1 MIKEA
6 LDNCLECRTKPCM
19 QGCPLSNNITDIIKL
34 MKEEKYKEAYEL
46 SCTTTVLQSI
56 CGRICPHTKQCQGSC
71 TRRFKS
77 SPVEI

>member
-34 MKEEKYKEAYEL
+34 MKEEKYKEYVHIQNNVRVVAQEGL
-46 SCTTTVLQSI
+46 NL
-56 CGRICPHTKQCQGSC
+56 PL
-71 TRRFKS
+71 
-77 SPVEI
+77 